1 MTRLFYFLRRA
12 LTHIGRSPVVAGV
25 TVGTVAVVFLI
36 MGVFALVGHNLESL
50 THRVG
55 SGLKLSVFLLD
66 DCDEPQRE
74 AVEKLLTSSEG
85 VERVQF
91 IDRQEAASRFR
102 RRFGSQAEVLDELDE
117 NPLPESFEVTFAPA
131 GQDPQSIGGLAQQVV
146 NQPGVEEVQYG
157 QAWLDRFFRFV
168 KTVRLLGLGVGVLI
182 FLAALLIVSNT
193 IRLSV
198 YARRE
203 EIHILKLV
211 GATDGFIKVPFYLE
225 GVLLGLLGAGLGI
238 ALTWSAF
245 ALLVPE
251 ILVPGWLEET
261 RFTVAFLPFEMMI
274 WMVGAG
280 AFLGVLGTMSS
291 LWRYLKI

>member
-1 MTRLFYFLRRA
+1 MVRLFYFLRRA
-12 LTHIGRSPVVAGV
+12 LSHIGRSPVVAGV

-36 MGVFALVGHNLESL
+36 MGVFALVGHNLELL

-55 SGLKLSVFLLD
+55 SGLKLSVFLQDNCD
-66 DCDEPQRE
+66 DQQRQ
-74 AVEKLLTSSEG
+74 AVEKLLSSSAG

-91 IDRQEAASRFR
+91 VDRQEAAARFR
-102 RRFGSQAEVLDELDE
+102 QRFGRQAEVLEELDQ

-131 GQDPQSIGGLAQQVV
+131 GQNPQNIGDLAQRVV
-146 NQPGVEEVQYG
+146 NRPGVEEVQYG

-182 FLAALLIVSNT
+182 LLAALLIVSNT

-203 EIHILKLV
+203 EITILKLV

-225 GVLLGLLGAGLGI
+225 GVMLGLLGAGLGI
-238 ALTWSAF
+238 ALTWAAF

-274 WMVGAG
+274 WIVGAG
-280 AFLGVLGTMSS
+280 AFLGVLGTMTS

>member
-1 MTRLFYFLRRA
+1 MVKLFYFFRRA
-12 LTHIGRSPVVAGV
+12 LIHIGRSPVVAGV

-36 MGVFALVGHNLESL
+36 MGVFALVGHNLDLL
-50 THRVG
+50 TRRVG

-66 DCDEPQRE
+66 DCSAEQHEDIQG
-74 AVEKLLTSSEG
+74 LLSSASG
-85 VERVQF
+85 VERVRF
-91 IDRQEAASRFR
+91 VDREEAASRFR

-117 NPLPESFEVTFAPA
+117 SPLPESFEVTFAPG
-131 GQDPQSIGGLAQQVV
+131 GQNPKSIGALAQRVV
-146 NQPGVEEVQYG
+146 NLAGVEEVQYG
-157 QAWLDRFFRFV
+157 QAWLDRFFQFV
-168 KTVRLLGLGVGVLI
+168 KTVRLLGLVVGALI

-198 YARRE
+198 FARRE

-238 ALTWSAF
+238 ALTWLAF

-261 RFTVAFLPFEMMI
+261 RFTVAFLPFEMVI
-274 WMVGAG
+274 WMAGAG

-291 LWRYLKI
+291 LWRHLKI

>member
-1 MTRLFYFLRRA
+1 MVRLFYFLRRA
-12 LTHIGRSPVVAGV
+12 LSHIGRSPVVAGV

-36 MGVFALVGHNLESL
+36 MGVFALVGHNLEL
-50 THRVG
+50 LNRRVG

-66 DCDEPQRE
+66 DCSAEQRE
-74 AVEKLLTSSEG
+74 AVQNLLDVSDG
-85 VERVQF
+85 VERVRF
-91 IDRQEAASRFR
+91 VNREEAATRFR
-102 RRFGSQAEVLDELDE
+102 QRFGRQADVLDELDE
-117 NPLPESFEVTFAPA
+117 SPLPESFEVTFAPA
-131 GQDPQSIGGLAQQVV
+131 GQHPKSIGALAQRVV
-146 NQPGVEEVQYG
+146 NSPGVDEVQYG

-168 KTVRLLGLGVGVLI
+168 QTVRLLGLVVGALI
-182 FLAALLIVSNT
+182 FLAALLVVANT

-203 EIHILKLV
+203 DIHILKLV

-238 ALTWSAF
+238 ALTWLAF

-261 RFTVAFLPFEMMI
+261 RFTVAFLPFEMVT

-291 LWRYLKI
+291 LWRHLKI

>member
-1 MTRLFYFLRRA
+1 MVRLLYFLRRA

-36 MGVFALVGHNLESL
+36 MGVFALVGHNLELL

-66 DCDEPQRE
+66 DCADQQRE
-74 AVEKLLTSSEG
+74 AIEKLLSSSPG
-85 VERVQF
+85 VERVHF
-91 IDRQEAASRFR
+91 IDRDEAASRFR
-102 RRFGSQAEVLDELDE
+102 QRFGRQAEVLDELDE

-131 GQDPQSIGGLAQQVV
+131 GQNPTSIGELAQQVV
-146 NQPGVEEVQYG
+146 NLPGVEEVQYG

-168 KTVRLLGLGVGVLI
+168 RTVRLLGLVVGVLI

-198 YARRE
+198 FARRE

-238 ALTWSAF
+238 ALTWLAF

-251 ILVPGWLEET
+251 VLVPGWLEET
-261 RFTVAFLPFEMMI
+261 RFTVDFLPLEMVV

-291 LWRYLKI
+291 LWRHLRI